1 MKKIELAIAI
11 VSFCCFAINAQDSN
25 LGPDFDFVP
34 DDLVLLPMEALFQ
47 NPPPAT
53 MEQVYYNDGTKTTLG
68 EVMPLIM
75 QRKATPY
82 MYVDADRNYKILV
95 VKKVEEVESEPIQIN
110 YKNIPKNLKGL
121 GYSFGNPESDT
132 VIIHT
137 QIGPMMRLLTEDFKG
152 IFTNIG
158 GIDVEKYYVIN
169 AHQEQTLHPEK
180 YAEKEITFE
189 EAKALDKRTSQ
200 ILHELVTYFKA
211 QNKTVYLAGLSFGA
225 FAGIDFIAEYGNTA
239 DGYLFMVGRLDM
251 TPEVWQSFSQGV
263 EATFEEDATT
273 VIVKSKAEDFK
284 SININKIAAG
294 FGHNR
299 YTELVKEEDLSNLIY
314 YYGKKDQSVGK
325 LTDAEV
331 QFLESKG
338 AKVIGFDGGHNQTLD
353 HLKEGLTLLLKN

>member
-1 MKKIELAIAI
+1 MKKIVVLLPVLVFIGTAIK
-11 VSFCCFAINAQDSN
+11 AQEFDV
-25 LGPDFDFVP
+25 GPAFDFVP
-34 DDLVLLPMEALFQ
+34 NDLVLLPTEQLFQ
-47 NPPPAT
+47 NPPPAS
-53 MEQVYYNDGTKTTLG
+53 MEHVYYDDGTKTTLN

-75 QRKATPY
+75 QQKLMPY
-82 MYVDADRNYKILV
+82 MYVDSEGNYKVLV
-95 VKKVEEVESEPIQIN
+95 VERLEEASDPIGIN
-110 YKNIPKNLKGL
+110 YKNIPDPLKRL

-137 QIGPMMRLLTEDFKG
+137 QIGPMMTLLTEDFKG